1 MLHEVGMAQY
11 DISISPDEVNH
22 EYRVLLRGP
31 GIDGDGKRYVFISPE
46 RCTSFV
52 EAVNFAYRQG
62 LRDGLRHVENRG
74 GELLLVSGT
83 TPDNM
88 MIRRAGWWA
97 RVKRR
102 WQFIA

>member
-1 MLHEVGMAQY
+1 MTQY

-31 GIDGDGKRYVFISPE
+31 GIDENGKSYVFITPE
-46 RCTSFV
+46 RCATFV
-52 EAVNFAYRQG
+52 AAVNFAYRQG
-62 LRDGLRHVENRG
+62 LRDGVRHGENG
-74 GELLLVSGT
+74 SGELYVVSGT

-88 MIRRAGWWA
+88 VIRREGWWG

-102 WQFIA
+102 WLMTA

>member
-1 MLHEVGMAQY
+1 MTQY
-11 DISISPDEVNH
+11 DIRISPDEVTH

-31 GIDGDGKRYVFISPE
+31 GIDENGRAYVFISPE
-46 RCTSFV
+46 RCATFV

-62 LRDGLRHVENRG
+62 LRDGLRQVESRSG
-74 GELLLVSGT
+74 DLYVVSGT

-88 MIRRAGWWA
+88 VIRREPWWA

-102 WQFIA
+102 WLTA

>member
-1 MLHEVGMAQY
+1 MSQY

-31 GIDGDGKRYVFISPE
+31 GLSEDGKSYVFISPE
-46 RCTSFV
+46 RCASFV

-62 LRDGLRHVENRG
+62 LRDGRRYAENRK
-74 GELLLVSGT
+74 GEVFLVSGT

-88 MIRRAGWWA
+88 VIRRQGWWA
-97 RVKRR
+97 RLKRR
-102 WQFIA
+102 CQFAA